1 MNEAVAELRAEGL
14 HVPGLSDGEQEVVEQ
29 MRFIDDAHIDIEVEA
44 ALPDAYVSQQ
54 AERLKLYRE
63 LDSTKDEEALQAFES
78 RLADRFG
85 PLPRAAKE
93 LLNVVRLRWEAIRLG
108 MERVKVK
115 NGLMI
120 VHFVGEENSP
130 FYKSEAFMTLLQR
143 VTQRPDRFVL
153 KQHNNRL
160 AMTVRNVK
168 DVEDAYKTLEVTSQT
183 PVPVA
188 NAYHTPETLGRD
200 RLAAAVGATVLYPG
214 RNVLIVDFGTA
225 VTIDLVTADNTFRGG
240 CISPGMKTRF
250 RALHDYTACLPL
262 CGPTE
267 SGELQGLTT
276 EEAIRLGVM
285 NSLTFEIEGYMARME
300 KKIDDLCVIFTGGD
314 AKYFA
319 KRIKNTIFA
328 NCNLVF
334 CGLDRI
340 LEYNA
345 SEEHLD

>member
-1 MNEAVAELRAEGL
+1 MYNLIVDIGNTFIKYALMEGGVLRDECRSERFSAEALAAWIGGRKAARAIVCSTRGDASSVA
-14 HVPGLSDGEQEVVEQ
+14 
-29 MRFIDDAHIDIEVEA
+29 A
-44 ALPDAYVSQQ
+44 AL
-54 AERLKLYRE
+54 
-63 LDSTKDEEALQAFES
+63 EE
-78 RLADRFG
+78 FG
-85 PLPRAAKE
+85 
-93 LLNVVRLRWEAIRLG
+93 IR
-108 MERVKVK
+108 
-115 NGLMI
+115 
-120 VHFVGEENSP
+120 
-130 FYKSEAFMTLLQR
+130 TLL
-143 VTQRPDRFVL
+143 F
-153 KQHNNRL
+153 
-160 AMTVRNVK
+160 
-168 DVEDAYKTLEVTSQT
+168 T
-183 PVPVA
+183 PETAVPIG
-188 NAYHTPETLGRD
+188 NDYLTPETLGRD

>member
-1 MNEAVAELRAEGL
+1 MNLIVDIGNTLVKLAVF
-14 HVPGLSDGEQEVVEQ
+14 DGGRIVAQRCV
-29 MRFIDDAHIDIEVEA
+29 
-44 ALPDAYVSQQ
+44 
-54 AERLKLYRE
+54 ERLHPSMLGE
-63 LDSTKDEEALQAFES
+63 LLEG
-78 RLADRFG
+78 R
-85 PLPRAAKE
+85 RAAKA
-93 LLNVVRLRWEAIRLG
+93 VVASTRGEADDVV
-108 MERVKVK
+108 E
-115 NGLMI
+115 
-120 VHFVGEENSP
+120 
-130 FYKSEAFMTLLQR
+130 
-143 VTQRPDRFVL
+143 
-153 KQHNNRL
+153 
-160 AMTVRNVK
+160 TVRPYA
-168 DVEDAYKTLEVTSQT
+168 DYLLEFTSQT

-214 RNVLIVDFGTA
+214 
-225 VTIDLVTADNTFRGG
+225 TADNTFRGG

>member
-1 MNEAVAELRAEGL
+1 MNLIVDIGNTLVKSALLERGRVVEEHADGVFCPGAVARLLDRGRVRRAILSSTRGEMPEVAAWLR
-14 HVPGLSDGEQEVVEQ
+14 
-29 MRFIDDAHIDIEVEA
+29 
-44 ALPDAYVSQQ
+44 
-54 AERLKLYRE
+54 
-63 LDSTKDEEALQAFES
+63 
-78 RLADRFG
+78 
-85 PLPRAAKE
+85 
-93 LLNVVRLRWEAIRLG
+93 
-108 MERVKVK
+108 ERVA
-115 NGLMI
+115 
-120 VHFVGEENSP
+120 S
-130 FYKSEAFMTLLQR
+130 LLLF
-143 VTQRPDRFVL
+143 TP
-153 KQHNNRL
+153 
-160 AMTVRNVK
+160 
-168 DVEDAYKTLEVTSQT
+168 QT
-183 PVPVA
+183 PVPIRNV
-188 NAYHTPETLGRD
+188 YRTPQTLGRD
-200 RLAAAVGATVLYPG
+200 RLAAAVGATVLFPG

-262 CGPTE
+262 CGPTD